1 MTLGDILKMEKTV
14 LIPAFCLTTG
24 YPRVFKPDH
33 APELSLHNGY
43 RIADVAMASA
53 AAPVYF
59 PVHRITAPTSGV
71 IEEFCDGGVFAN
83 NPAVLAYAEAISH
96 LSKPSSEVEILSV
109 STPRTYVCKFEL
121 MRPWRRRAQLK
132 RGFLR
137 WRSTIASAFID
148 ATSHI
153 NDQTLRRLA
162 DPRTGSGLRYER
174 FLLPRPPRT
183 GLDIAT
189 AAATQALAQV
199 GSDAAQSGPARK
211 RLEPFFT

>member
-1 MTLGDILKMEKTV
+1 MTLGDILALKKTV
-14 LIPAFCLTTG
+14 LIPAFNITTG

-43 RIADVAMASA
+43 RVADVAMASA
-53 AAPVYF
+53 AAPIYL
-59 PVHRITAPTSGV
+59 PVHPIEAPTSGA

-83 NPAVLAYAEAISH
+83 HPAVLAYAEAISH
-96 LSKPSSEVEILSV
+96 LKVPSSDIQILSV

-121 MRPWRRRAQLK
+121 VRPWRKRAQLR
-132 RGFLR
+132 RGFLQ
-137 WRSTIASAFID
+137 WRSDIAGTFID

-162 DPRTGSGLRYER
+162 DPRTGSGLQYER
-174 FLLPRPPRT
+174 FLLPRPPHT

-189 AAATQALAQV
+189 ARATQALVQV
-199 GSDAAQSGPARK
+199 GADAAQSGPARK